1 MTPTKKIF
9 FASDFHLGVPNHAES
24 LEREK
29 RIVKWLEKVKNE
41 GSHLFLLGDVFDFW
55 FEYKRVAPRGYVR
68 LLGKLAELSD
78 AGIKIEWFT
87 GNHDMWIF
95 DYLPKEIGFELH
107 RNPVVREF
115 GGKRFYLG
123 HGDGLGPG
131 DKGYKFI
138 KKVFSSRFCQWCF
151 ARLHPNFGI
160 WLADYFSGKSRL
172 AGKGKDEKFF
182 GEKEWLVI
190 YCRELLKKEK
200 FDYFLFG
207 HRHLPIDYNLG
218 ESRYLNLG
226 EWVNYSTYAE
236 FDGKELSL
244 KEFKED

>member
-1 MTPTKKIF
+1 LTPTKKIF

-123 HGDGLGPG
+123 PATKDINSLKKFFHPVFANGVSPVFIPISAFGWPIIFPEKAGWQG
-131 DKGYKFI
+131 KGKM
-138 KKVFSSRFCQWCF
+138 K
-151 ARLHPNFGI
+151 N
-160 WLADYFSGKSRL
+160 FSGKKSGWL
-172 AGKGKDEKFF
+172 SIAGNF
-182 GEKEWLVI
+182 
-190 YCRELLKKEK
+190 
-200 FDYFLFG
+200 
-207 HRHLPIDYNLG
+207 
-218 ESRYLNLG
+218 
-226 EWVNYSTYAE
+226 
-236 FDGKELSL
+236 
-244 KEFKED
+244 